1 MSKSINESRIFLGP
15 PSRILTEL
23 KENKENHKID
33 VEQEKILIQSSVVS
47 VNTICIH
54 NNIYRILNIIGKGA
68 TSVVYQVLDE
78 FSLNHYALKIIYSTD
93 IKSHLS
99 NPLQELEMMQKM
111 SGCPWVAQCIDYQIL
126 TKEFYLI
133 MNFGEL
139 DLATI
144 LKSHAPLSPQW
155 IRHYFW
161 QMVESIHAL
170 HHSGILHCD
179 IKPSNFILV
188 QGRLQCIDFGISHY
202 ILDVFDMITVPQEGQ
217 VGTINYMSP
226 ESLYGTT
233 PYSDIGNNQ
242 KYIAIGTPSDVWSL
256 GIVLYEM
263 LYGKTPFGHIDN
275 LKNRV
280 NSIMNGVFEVKGNYS
295 SRIEKRL
302 ESIMLSCLKVS
313 TKHRISID
321 DLLKQAREI

>member
-1 MSKSINESRIFLGP
+1 MSKNINGSKALLGR
-15 PSRILTEL
+15 PSRILIVS
-23 KENKENHKID
+23 KEDKDNHKID
-33 VEQEKILIQSSVVS
+33 IEQEKILIQSSVIS

-54 NNIYRILNIIGKGA
+54 NNMYRILNIIGKGA

-78 FSLNHYALKIIYSTD
+78 SSSNQYALKIIYSTN
-93 IKSHLS
+93 INSSLA

-111 SGCPWVAQCIDYQIL
+111 SGCSWIAQCIDYQIL
-126 TKEFYLI
+126 SKEFYLI
-133 MNFGEL
+133 MNLGEA
-139 DLATI
+139 DLANI
-144 LKSHAPLSPQW
+144 LKSNIPLSPQW

-202 ILDVFDMITVPQEGQ
+202 ILDIFDMITVPQEGQ

-242 KYIAIGTPSDVWSL
+242 KYIVIGTPSDVWSL
-256 GIVLYEM
+256 GVVLFEM

-275 LKNRV
+275 IKNRV
-280 NSIMNGVFEVKGNYS
+280 NSIMNGVFEFKSNS

-313 TKHRISID
+313 IKDRISID
-321 DLLKQAREI
+321 DLLKQVREI

>member
-1 MSKSINESRIFLGP
+1 MSKNINGSKALLGR
-15 PSRILTEL
+15 PSRILIVS
-23 KENKENHKID
+23 KEDKDNHKID
-33 VEQEKILIQSSVVS
+33 IEQEKILIQSSVIS

-54 NNIYRILNIIGKGA
+54 NNMYRILNIIGKGA

-78 FSLNHYALKIIYSTD
+78 SSSNQYALKIIYSTN
-93 IKSHLS
+93 INSSLA

-111 SGCPWVAQCIDYQIL
+111 SSCSWIAQCIDYQIL
-126 TKEFYLI
+126 SKEFYLI
-133 MNFGEL
+133 MNLGEA
-139 DLATI
+139 DLANI
-144 LKSHAPLSPQW
+144 LKSNIPLSPQW

-202 ILDVFDMITVPQEGQ
+202 ILDIFDMITVPQEGQ

-242 KYIAIGTPSDVWSL
+242 KYIVIGTPSDVWSL
-256 GIVLYEM
+256 GVVLFEM

-275 LKNRV
+275 IKNRV
-280 NSIMNGVFEVKGNYS
+280 NSIMNGVFEFKSNS

-313 TKHRISID
+313 IKDRISID
-321 DLLKQAREI
+321 DLLKQVREI